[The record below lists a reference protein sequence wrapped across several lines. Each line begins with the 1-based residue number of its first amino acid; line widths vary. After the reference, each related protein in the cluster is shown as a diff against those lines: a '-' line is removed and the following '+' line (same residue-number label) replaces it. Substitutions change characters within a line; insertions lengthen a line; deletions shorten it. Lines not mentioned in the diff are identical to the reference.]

1 MARIKK
7 SGRGTGEVKGIF
19 VRQIIGEVMEYAII
33 TKRISIDPTYVLR
46 VTLNSQM

>member
-19 VRQIIGEVMEYAII
+19 VRQIIEVMEYAII

-46 VTLNSQM
+46 GYINSQM